1 MAIWNDTTDIYAYAK
16 GPYFISLFQYKLLVV
31 LFHINTTKIICRVRT
46 KNTSEFLS
54 GMLL

>member
-1 MAIWNDTTDIYAYAK
+1 MAIWNDTTDIYACAK